1 VVVPSTT
8 TGKGRMGLGDIGGDS
23 EFSFRL
29 EEHVPLGHPDGDIWF
44 EVEAV
49 NRQVRIERT

>member
-1 VVVPSTT
+1 MPSTT